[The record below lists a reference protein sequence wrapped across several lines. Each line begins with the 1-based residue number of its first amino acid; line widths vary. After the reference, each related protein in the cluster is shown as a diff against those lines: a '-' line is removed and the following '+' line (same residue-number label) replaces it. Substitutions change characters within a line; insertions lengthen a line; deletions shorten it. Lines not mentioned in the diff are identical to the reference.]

1 MNLLITIKRFFGMG
15 LALSL
20 AGGGLVMLL
29 LGMLLLNVWDT
40 PGPVK
45 NSMTVNELLR
55 DQKPGQISYIS
66 FPIPEHVQKQLE
78 SHRKYIPFSAERY
91 RSQ

>member
-1 MNLLITIKRFFGMG
+1 MSPLITIKRFFGMG

-20 AGGGLVMLL
+20 AGGGLVTLL

-55 DQKPGQISYIS
+55 DQNPGQISYIS
-66 FPIPEHVQKQLE
+66 FPITDHLKNQLE
-78 SHRKYIPFSAERY
+78 SHRKFIPFSESY